1 MITLIEEPV
10 EMSAVFRRKKVLPVS
25 FVWRGRRYRVA
36 RVAGAHRQR
45 KGQFVEM
52 YYSVLTGEGEDVYEL
67 LFSTES
73 MGWSL
78 VRIHGEG

>member
-1 MITLIEEPV
+1 V
-10 EMSAVFRRKKVLPVS
+10 EI
-25 FVWRGRRYRVA
+25 
-36 RVAGAHRQR
+36 
-45 KGQFVEM
+45 

-67 LFSTES
+67 RFSTEN